1 MWSHIMTERFGAKT
15 EKARA
20 LRFHCQTAGATLQA
34 QQPLVNVVRV
44 ALQALAAV
52 MGGAQSLHTNS
63 FDEALG
69 LPTAEAAT
77 LALRTQQVIG
87 HESGIADFVD
97 ALGGS
102 YAVESLTSGLEASAQ
117 AYLKRIDE
125 LGGMVS
131 AIEQGYPQREIQ
143 ASAYRYQLDIED
155 KRRIIVGQNEFV
167 SETAPV
173 PVMRIDPK
181 IEREQVERLRLFR
194 AEHDTPARAESL
206 ARVETAAKDNT
217 NLMPPI
223 LAAVK
228 AGATVGEVSDV
239 LRGVFGEHRETL
251 TI

>member
-1 MWSHIMTERFGAKT
+1 MWSEIMATRFGAKS

-20 LRFHCQTAGATLQA
+20 LRFHCQTAGMTLQA

-52 MGGAQSLHTNS
+52 MGGAQSLHTNG

-102 YAVESLTSGLEASAQ
+102 YAVESLTTGLEQSAK

-181 IEREQVERLRLFR
+181 IEREQVDRLRQFR
-194 AEHDTPARAESL
+194 AEHDTPARSEAL
-206 ARVETAAKDNT
+206 ARVEAAAKGKD

-228 AGATVGEVSDV
+228 AGGTVGEISDV
-239 LRGVFGEHRETL
+239 LRGVFGQHKETL